1 MKPTTIASLQKCKQ
15 DKKRFATI
23 TAYDYSFAKL
33 FADEGINVMLV
44 GDSLGMTVQGHDS
57 TLPVTVADIAYHTAA
72 VRRGA
77 PNCLLLAD
85 LPFMAYATP
94 EQAFENAATVMRAGA
109 NMVKIEGGEWLVE
122 TVQMLTE
129 RAVPVCGHLGLT
141 PQSVNIF
148 GGYKV
153 QGRGDEAG
161 DRLLSDA
168 LALEAAG
175 AQLLVLECVPVEL
188 AKRITEALAIPV
200 IGIGAG
206 NVTDGQILV
215 MHDAFGITGGHIPKF
230 AKNFLA
236 ETGDIRAAVRQYM
249 AEVES
254 GVYPGEE
261 HSFPLRSDVVLIIET
276 LPLLRQQ
283 IRRLRMEGKR
293 VALVPTMGNLHDGH
307 MKLVDEAKARADVVV
322 VSIFV
327 NPMQFDRPEDLARYP
342 RTLQEDCEK
351 LNKRKVDLV
360 FAPSVKEIYPNGTET
375 HTYVDV
381 PGLSTMLEGASR
393 PGHFRGVST
402 IVSKLF
408 NLVQPDIACFGEK
421 DFQQLALI
429 RKMVADMGF
438 DIEIV
443 GVPIMRAKDGLA
455 LSSRNGYLTAEQRK
469 IAPGLYKV
477 LSSIADKLQA
487 GERDLDEIIAI
498 AGQEL
503 NEKGFRSDDIQIRDA
518 DTLLEISENSK
529 RAVILVAAWLGDAR
543 LIDNKLVELA

>member
-1 MKPTTIASLQKCKQ
+1 M
-15 DKKRFATI
+15 
-23 TAYDYSFAKL
+23 
-33 FADEGINVMLV
+33 
-44 GDSLGMTVQGHDS
+44 
-57 TLPVTVADIAYHTAA
+57 
-72 VRRGA
+72 
-77 PNCLLLAD
+77 
-85 LPFMAYATP
+85 
-94 EQAFENAATVMRAGA
+94 
-109 NMVKIEGGEWLVE
+109 
-122 TVQMLTE
+122 
-129 RAVPVCGHLGLT
+129 
-141 PQSVNIF
+141 
-148 GGYKV
+148 
-153 QGRGDEAG
+153 
-161 DRLLSDA
+161 
-168 LALEAAG
+168 
-175 AQLLVLECVPVEL
+175 
-188 AKRITEALAIPV
+188 
-200 IGIGAG
+200 
-206 NVTDGQILV
+206 
-215 MHDAFGITGGHIPKF
+215 
-230 AKNFLA
+230 
-236 ETGDIRAAVRQYM
+236 
-249 AEVES
+249 
-254 GVYPGEE
+254 
-261 HSFPLRSDVVLIIET
+261 LIIET

-477 LSSIADKLQA
+477 LSSIADKLQV
-487 GERDLDEIIAI
+487 GERDLDEIITI

-503 NEKGFRSDDIQIRDA
+503 NEKGFRADDIQIRDA
-518 DTLLEISENSK
+518 DTLLEIAENSK

-543 LIDNKLVELA
+543 LIDNKMVELA

>member
-1 MKPTTIASLQKCKQ
+1 M
-15 DKKRFATI
+15 
-23 TAYDYSFAKL
+23 
-33 FADEGINVMLV
+33 
-44 GDSLGMTVQGHDS
+44 
-57 TLPVTVADIAYHTAA
+57 
-72 VRRGA
+72 
-77 PNCLLLAD
+77 
-85 LPFMAYATP
+85 
-94 EQAFENAATVMRAGA
+94 
-109 NMVKIEGGEWLVE
+109 
-122 TVQMLTE
+122 
-129 RAVPVCGHLGLT
+129 
-141 PQSVNIF
+141 
-148 GGYKV
+148 
-153 QGRGDEAG
+153 
-161 DRLLSDA
+161 
-168 LALEAAG
+168 
-175 AQLLVLECVPVEL
+175 
-188 AKRITEALAIPV
+188 
-200 IGIGAG
+200 
-206 NVTDGQILV
+206 
-215 MHDAFGITGGHIPKF
+215 
-230 AKNFLA
+230 
-236 ETGDIRAAVRQYM
+236 
-249 AEVES
+249 
-254 GVYPGEE
+254 
-261 HSFPLRSDVVLIIET
+261 LIIEP

-487 GERDLDEIIAI
+487 GERDLDEIITI

-503 NEKGFRSDDIQIRDA
+503 NEKGFRADDIQIRDA
-518 DTLLEISENSK
+518 DTLLEVSETSK

-543 LIDNKLVELA
+543 LIDNKMVELA

>member
-1 MKPTTIASLQKCKQ
+1 M
-15 DKKRFATI
+15 
-23 TAYDYSFAKL
+23 
-33 FADEGINVMLV
+33 
-44 GDSLGMTVQGHDS
+44 
-57 TLPVTVADIAYHTAA
+57 
-72 VRRGA
+72 
-77 PNCLLLAD
+77 
-85 LPFMAYATP
+85 
-94 EQAFENAATVMRAGA
+94 
-109 NMVKIEGGEWLVE
+109 
-122 TVQMLTE
+122 
-129 RAVPVCGHLGLT
+129 
-141 PQSVNIF
+141 
-148 GGYKV
+148 
-153 QGRGDEAG
+153 
-161 DRLLSDA
+161 
-168 LALEAAG
+168 
-175 AQLLVLECVPVEL
+175 
-188 AKRITEALAIPV
+188 
-200 IGIGAG
+200 
-206 NVTDGQILV
+206 
-215 MHDAFGITGGHIPKF
+215 
-230 AKNFLA
+230 
-236 ETGDIRAAVRQYM
+236 
-249 AEVES
+249 
-254 GVYPGEE
+254 
-261 HSFPLRSDVVLIIET
+261 LIIET

-393 PGHFRGVST
+393 QGHFRGVST

-438 DIEIV
+438 DIEII

-487 GERDLDEIIAI
+487 GERDLDEIITI

-503 NEKGFRSDDIQIRDA
+503 NEKGFRADDIQIRDA

-529 RAVILVAAWLGDAR
+529 RAVMLVAAWLGDAR
-543 LIDNKLVELA
+543 LIDNKIVELA

>member
-1 MKPTTIASLQKCKQ
+1 M
-15 DKKRFATI
+15 
-23 TAYDYSFAKL
+23 
-33 FADEGINVMLV
+33 
-44 GDSLGMTVQGHDS
+44 
-57 TLPVTVADIAYHTAA
+57 
-72 VRRGA
+72 
-77 PNCLLLAD
+77 
-85 LPFMAYATP
+85 
-94 EQAFENAATVMRAGA
+94 
-109 NMVKIEGGEWLVE
+109 
-122 TVQMLTE
+122 
-129 RAVPVCGHLGLT
+129 
-141 PQSVNIF
+141 
-148 GGYKV
+148 
-153 QGRGDEAG
+153 
-161 DRLLSDA
+161 
-168 LALEAAG
+168 
-175 AQLLVLECVPVEL
+175 
-188 AKRITEALAIPV
+188 
-200 IGIGAG
+200 
-206 NVTDGQILV
+206 
-215 MHDAFGITGGHIPKF
+215 
-230 AKNFLA
+230 
-236 ETGDIRAAVRQYM
+236 
-249 AEVES
+249 
-254 GVYPGEE
+254 
-261 HSFPLRSDVVLIIET
+261 LIIET

-503 NEKGFRSDDIQIRDA
+503 NEKGFRADDIQIRDA
-518 DTLLEISENSK
+518 DTLLEVSETSK
-529 RAVILVAAWLGDAR
+529 RVVILVAAWLGDAR
-543 LIDNKLVELA
+543 LIDNKMVELA

>member
-1 MKPTTIASLQKCKQ
+1 M
-15 DKKRFATI
+15 
-23 TAYDYSFAKL
+23 
-33 FADEGINVMLV
+33 
-44 GDSLGMTVQGHDS
+44 
-57 TLPVTVADIAYHTAA
+57 
-72 VRRGA
+72 
-77 PNCLLLAD
+77 
-85 LPFMAYATP
+85 
-94 EQAFENAATVMRAGA
+94 
-109 NMVKIEGGEWLVE
+109 
-122 TVQMLTE
+122 
-129 RAVPVCGHLGLT
+129 
-141 PQSVNIF
+141 
-148 GGYKV
+148 
-153 QGRGDEAG
+153 
-161 DRLLSDA
+161 
-168 LALEAAG
+168 
-175 AQLLVLECVPVEL
+175 
-188 AKRITEALAIPV
+188 
-200 IGIGAG
+200 
-206 NVTDGQILV
+206 
-215 MHDAFGITGGHIPKF
+215 
-230 AKNFLA
+230 
-236 ETGDIRAAVRQYM
+236 
-249 AEVES
+249 
-254 GVYPGEE
+254 
-261 HSFPLRSDVVLIIET
+261 ET

-518 DTLLEISENSK
+518 DTLLEVSENSK

>member
-1 MKPTTIASLQKCKQ
+1 M
-15 DKKRFATI
+15 
-23 TAYDYSFAKL
+23 
-33 FADEGINVMLV
+33 
-44 GDSLGMTVQGHDS
+44 
-57 TLPVTVADIAYHTAA
+57 
-72 VRRGA
+72 
-77 PNCLLLAD
+77 
-85 LPFMAYATP
+85 
-94 EQAFENAATVMRAGA
+94 
-109 NMVKIEGGEWLVE
+109 
-122 TVQMLTE
+122 
-129 RAVPVCGHLGLT
+129 
-141 PQSVNIF
+141 
-148 GGYKV
+148 
-153 QGRGDEAG
+153 
-161 DRLLSDA
+161 
-168 LALEAAG
+168 
-175 AQLLVLECVPVEL
+175 
-188 AKRITEALAIPV
+188 
-200 IGIGAG
+200 
-206 NVTDGQILV
+206 
-215 MHDAFGITGGHIPKF
+215 
-230 AKNFLA
+230 
-236 ETGDIRAAVRQYM
+236 
-249 AEVES
+249 
-254 GVYPGEE
+254 
-261 HSFPLRSDVVLIIET
+261 LIIET

-360 FAPSVKEIYPNGTET
+360 FAPSVKEIYPNSTET

-438 DIEIV
+438 DIEII

-503 NEKGFRSDDIQIRDA
+503 NEKGFRADDIQIRDA
-518 DTLLEISENSK
+518 DTLLEVSENSK

-543 LIDNKLVELA
+543 LIDNKMVELA

>member
-1 MKPTTIASLQKCKQ
+1 M
-15 DKKRFATI
+15 
-23 TAYDYSFAKL
+23 
-33 FADEGINVMLV
+33 
-44 GDSLGMTVQGHDS
+44 
-57 TLPVTVADIAYHTAA
+57 
-72 VRRGA
+72 
-77 PNCLLLAD
+77 
-85 LPFMAYATP
+85 
-94 EQAFENAATVMRAGA
+94 
-109 NMVKIEGGEWLVE
+109 
-122 TVQMLTE
+122 
-129 RAVPVCGHLGLT
+129 
-141 PQSVNIF
+141 
-148 GGYKV
+148 
-153 QGRGDEAG
+153 
-161 DRLLSDA
+161 
-168 LALEAAG
+168 
-175 AQLLVLECVPVEL
+175 
-188 AKRITEALAIPV
+188 
-200 IGIGAG
+200 
-206 NVTDGQILV
+206 
-215 MHDAFGITGGHIPKF
+215 
-230 AKNFLA
+230 
-236 ETGDIRAAVRQYM
+236 
-249 AEVES
+249 
-254 GVYPGEE
+254 
-261 HSFPLRSDVVLIIET
+261 LIIET

-375 HTYVDV
+375 HTYVNV

-487 GERDLDEIIAI
+487 GERDLDEIITI

-503 NEKGFRSDDIQIRDA
+503 NEKGFRADDIQIRDA
-518 DTLLEISENSK
+518 DTLLEVSETSK

-543 LIDNKLVELA
+543 LIDNKMVELA

>member
-1 MKPTTIASLQKCKQ
+1 M
-15 DKKRFATI
+15 
-23 TAYDYSFAKL
+23 
-33 FADEGINVMLV
+33 
-44 GDSLGMTVQGHDS
+44 
-57 TLPVTVADIAYHTAA
+57 
-72 VRRGA
+72 
-77 PNCLLLAD
+77 
-85 LPFMAYATP
+85 
-94 EQAFENAATVMRAGA
+94 
-109 NMVKIEGGEWLVE
+109 
-122 TVQMLTE
+122 
-129 RAVPVCGHLGLT
+129 
-141 PQSVNIF
+141 
-148 GGYKV
+148 
-153 QGRGDEAG
+153 
-161 DRLLSDA
+161 
-168 LALEAAG
+168 
-175 AQLLVLECVPVEL
+175 
-188 AKRITEALAIPV
+188 
-200 IGIGAG
+200 
-206 NVTDGQILV
+206 
-215 MHDAFGITGGHIPKF
+215 
-230 AKNFLA
+230 
-236 ETGDIRAAVRQYM
+236 
-249 AEVES
+249 
-254 GVYPGEE
+254 
-261 HSFPLRSDVVLIIET
+261 LIIET

-402 IVSKLF
+402 IVSRLF

-438 DIEIV
+438 DIEII

-503 NEKGFRSDDIQIRDA
+503 NEKGFRADDIQIRDA
-518 DTLLEISENSK
+518 DTLLEVSENSK

-543 LIDNKLVELA
+543 LIDNKMVELA

>member
-1 MKPTTIASLQKCKQ
+1 M
-15 DKKRFATI
+15 
-23 TAYDYSFAKL
+23 
-33 FADEGINVMLV
+33 
-44 GDSLGMTVQGHDS
+44 
-57 TLPVTVADIAYHTAA
+57 
-72 VRRGA
+72 
-77 PNCLLLAD
+77 
-85 LPFMAYATP
+85 
-94 EQAFENAATVMRAGA
+94 
-109 NMVKIEGGEWLVE
+109 
-122 TVQMLTE
+122 
-129 RAVPVCGHLGLT
+129 
-141 PQSVNIF
+141 
-148 GGYKV
+148 
-153 QGRGDEAG
+153 
-161 DRLLSDA
+161 
-168 LALEAAG
+168 
-175 AQLLVLECVPVEL
+175 
-188 AKRITEALAIPV
+188 
-200 IGIGAG
+200 
-206 NVTDGQILV
+206 
-215 MHDAFGITGGHIPKF
+215 
-230 AKNFLA
+230 
-236 ETGDIRAAVRQYM
+236 
-249 AEVES
+249 
-254 GVYPGEE
+254 
-261 HSFPLRSDVVLIIET
+261 LIIET

-360 FAPSVKEIYPNGTET
+360 FAPSVQEIYPNGTET

-503 NEKGFRSDDIQIRDA
+503 NEKGFRADDIQIRDA
-518 DTLLEISENSK
+518 DTLLEVSENSK

>member
-1 MKPTTIASLQKCKQ
+1 M
-15 DKKRFATI
+15 
-23 TAYDYSFAKL
+23 
-33 FADEGINVMLV
+33 
-44 GDSLGMTVQGHDS
+44 
-57 TLPVTVADIAYHTAA
+57 
-72 VRRGA
+72 
-77 PNCLLLAD
+77 
-85 LPFMAYATP
+85 
-94 EQAFENAATVMRAGA
+94 
-109 NMVKIEGGEWLVE
+109 
-122 TVQMLTE
+122 
-129 RAVPVCGHLGLT
+129 
-141 PQSVNIF
+141 
-148 GGYKV
+148 
-153 QGRGDEAG
+153 
-161 DRLLSDA
+161 
-168 LALEAAG
+168 
-175 AQLLVLECVPVEL
+175 
-188 AKRITEALAIPV
+188 
-200 IGIGAG
+200 
-206 NVTDGQILV
+206 
-215 MHDAFGITGGHIPKF
+215 
-230 AKNFLA
+230 
-236 ETGDIRAAVRQYM
+236 
-249 AEVES
+249 
-254 GVYPGEE
+254 
-261 HSFPLRSDVVLIIET
+261 LIIET

-381 PGLSTMLEGASR
+381 PGLSSMLEGASR

-487 GERDLDEIIAI
+487 GERDLDEIITI

-503 NEKGFRSDDIQIRDA
+503 NEKGFRADDIQIRDA
-518 DTLLEISENSK
+518 DTLLEVSETSK

-543 LIDNKLVELA
+543 LIDNKMVELA

>member
-1 MKPTTIASLQKCKQ
+1 M
-15 DKKRFATI
+15 
-23 TAYDYSFAKL
+23 
-33 FADEGINVMLV
+33 
-44 GDSLGMTVQGHDS
+44 
-57 TLPVTVADIAYHTAA
+57 
-72 VRRGA
+72 
-77 PNCLLLAD
+77 
-85 LPFMAYATP
+85 
-94 EQAFENAATVMRAGA
+94 
-109 NMVKIEGGEWLVE
+109 
-122 TVQMLTE
+122 
-129 RAVPVCGHLGLT
+129 
-141 PQSVNIF
+141 
-148 GGYKV
+148 
-153 QGRGDEAG
+153 
-161 DRLLSDA
+161 
-168 LALEAAG
+168 
-175 AQLLVLECVPVEL
+175 
-188 AKRITEALAIPV
+188 
-200 IGIGAG
+200 
-206 NVTDGQILV
+206 
-215 MHDAFGITGGHIPKF
+215 
-230 AKNFLA
+230 
-236 ETGDIRAAVRQYM
+236 
-249 AEVES
+249 
-254 GVYPGEE
+254 
-261 HSFPLRSDVVLIIET
+261 LIIET

-322 VSIFV
+322 VRIFV

-429 RKMVADMGF
+429 RKMVADMSF

-503 NEKGFRSDDIQIRDA
+503 NEKGFRADDIQIRDA
-518 DTLLEISENSK
+518 DTLLEVSETSK

-543 LIDNKLVELA
+543 LIDNKMVELA

>member
-1 MKPTTIASLQKCKQ
+1 M
-15 DKKRFATI
+15 
-23 TAYDYSFAKL
+23 
-33 FADEGINVMLV
+33 
-44 GDSLGMTVQGHDS
+44 
-57 TLPVTVADIAYHTAA
+57 
-72 VRRGA
+72 
-77 PNCLLLAD
+77 
-85 LPFMAYATP
+85 
-94 EQAFENAATVMRAGA
+94 
-109 NMVKIEGGEWLVE
+109 
-122 TVQMLTE
+122 
-129 RAVPVCGHLGLT
+129 
-141 PQSVNIF
+141 
-148 GGYKV
+148 
-153 QGRGDEAG
+153 
-161 DRLLSDA
+161 
-168 LALEAAG
+168 
-175 AQLLVLECVPVEL
+175 
-188 AKRITEALAIPV
+188 
-200 IGIGAG
+200 
-206 NVTDGQILV
+206 
-215 MHDAFGITGGHIPKF
+215 
-230 AKNFLA
+230 
-236 ETGDIRAAVRQYM
+236 
-249 AEVES
+249 
-254 GVYPGEE
+254 
-261 HSFPLRSDVVLIIET
+261 LIIET

-455 LSSRNGYLTAEQRK
+455 LSSRDGYLTAEQRK

-487 GERDLDEIIAI
+487 GERDLDEIITI

-503 NEKGFRSDDIQIRDA
+503 NEKGFRADDIQIRDA
-518 DTLLEISENSK
+518 DTLLEVSETSK

-543 LIDNKLVELA
+543 LIDNKMVELA

>member
-1 MKPTTIASLQKCKQ
+1 M
-15 DKKRFATI
+15 
-23 TAYDYSFAKL
+23 
-33 FADEGINVMLV
+33 
-44 GDSLGMTVQGHDS
+44 
-57 TLPVTVADIAYHTAA
+57 
-72 VRRGA
+72 
-77 PNCLLLAD
+77 
-85 LPFMAYATP
+85 
-94 EQAFENAATVMRAGA
+94 
-109 NMVKIEGGEWLVE
+109 
-122 TVQMLTE
+122 
-129 RAVPVCGHLGLT
+129 
-141 PQSVNIF
+141 
-148 GGYKV
+148 
-153 QGRGDEAG
+153 
-161 DRLLSDA
+161 
-168 LALEAAG
+168 
-175 AQLLVLECVPVEL
+175 
-188 AKRITEALAIPV
+188 
-200 IGIGAG
+200 
-206 NVTDGQILV
+206 
-215 MHDAFGITGGHIPKF
+215 
-230 AKNFLA
+230 
-236 ETGDIRAAVRQYM
+236 
-249 AEVES
+249 
-254 GVYPGEE
+254 
-261 HSFPLRSDVVLIIET
+261 LIIET

-421 DFQQLALI
+421 DFQQLTLI

-477 LSSIADKLQA
+477 LNSIADKLQA

-518 DTLLEISENSK
+518 DTLLEVSENSK

>member
-1 MKPTTIASLQKCKQ
+1 M
-15 DKKRFATI
+15 
-23 TAYDYSFAKL
+23 
-33 FADEGINVMLV
+33 
-44 GDSLGMTVQGHDS
+44 
-57 TLPVTVADIAYHTAA
+57 
-72 VRRGA
+72 
-77 PNCLLLAD
+77 
-85 LPFMAYATP
+85 
-94 EQAFENAATVMRAGA
+94 
-109 NMVKIEGGEWLVE
+109 
-122 TVQMLTE
+122 
-129 RAVPVCGHLGLT
+129 
-141 PQSVNIF
+141 
-148 GGYKV
+148 
-153 QGRGDEAG
+153 
-161 DRLLSDA
+161 
-168 LALEAAG
+168 
-175 AQLLVLECVPVEL
+175 
-188 AKRITEALAIPV
+188 
-200 IGIGAG
+200 
-206 NVTDGQILV
+206 
-215 MHDAFGITGGHIPKF
+215 
-230 AKNFLA
+230 
-236 ETGDIRAAVRQYM
+236 
-249 AEVES
+249 
-254 GVYPGEE
+254 
-261 HSFPLRSDVVLIIET
+261 LIIET

-487 GERDLDEIIAI
+487 GERDLDEIITI

-503 NEKGFRSDDIQIRDA
+503 NEKGFRVDDIQIRDA
-518 DTLLEISENSK
+518 DTLLEVSENSK

-543 LIDNKLVELA
+543 LIDNKIVELV

>member
-1 MKPTTIASLQKCKQ
+1 M
-15 DKKRFATI
+15 
-23 TAYDYSFAKL
+23 
-33 FADEGINVMLV
+33 
-44 GDSLGMTVQGHDS
+44 
-57 TLPVTVADIAYHTAA
+57 
-72 VRRGA
+72 
-77 PNCLLLAD
+77 
-85 LPFMAYATP
+85 
-94 EQAFENAATVMRAGA
+94 
-109 NMVKIEGGEWLVE
+109 
-122 TVQMLTE
+122 
-129 RAVPVCGHLGLT
+129 
-141 PQSVNIF
+141 
-148 GGYKV
+148 
-153 QGRGDEAG
+153 
-161 DRLLSDA
+161 
-168 LALEAAG
+168 
-175 AQLLVLECVPVEL
+175 
-188 AKRITEALAIPV
+188 
-200 IGIGAG
+200 
-206 NVTDGQILV
+206 
-215 MHDAFGITGGHIPKF
+215 
-230 AKNFLA
+230 
-236 ETGDIRAAVRQYM
+236 
-249 AEVES
+249 
-254 GVYPGEE
+254 
-261 HSFPLRSDVVLIIET
+261 LIIET

-477 LSSIADKLQA
+477 LSSIADKLQV
-487 GERDLDEIIAI
+487 GERDLDEIITI

-503 NEKGFRSDDIQIRDA
+503 NEKGFRADDIQIRDA
-518 DTLLEISENSK
+518 DTLLEVSETSK

-543 LIDNKLVELA
+543 LIDNKIVELV

>member
-1 MKPTTIASLQKCKQ
+1 M
-15 DKKRFATI
+15 
-23 TAYDYSFAKL
+23 
-33 FADEGINVMLV
+33 
-44 GDSLGMTVQGHDS
+44 
-57 TLPVTVADIAYHTAA
+57 
-72 VRRGA
+72 
-77 PNCLLLAD
+77 
-85 LPFMAYATP
+85 
-94 EQAFENAATVMRAGA
+94 
-109 NMVKIEGGEWLVE
+109 
-122 TVQMLTE
+122 
-129 RAVPVCGHLGLT
+129 
-141 PQSVNIF
+141 
-148 GGYKV
+148 
-153 QGRGDEAG
+153 
-161 DRLLSDA
+161 
-168 LALEAAG
+168 
-175 AQLLVLECVPVEL
+175 
-188 AKRITEALAIPV
+188 
-200 IGIGAG
+200 
-206 NVTDGQILV
+206 
-215 MHDAFGITGGHIPKF
+215 
-230 AKNFLA
+230 
-236 ETGDIRAAVRQYM
+236 
-249 AEVES
+249 
-254 GVYPGEE
+254 
-261 HSFPLRSDVVLIIET
+261 LIIET

-408 NLVQPDIACFGEK
+408 NLVQPDIACFGEE

-438 DIEIV
+438 DIEII

-487 GERDLDEIIAI
+487 GERDLDEIITI

-503 NEKGFRSDDIQIRDA
+503 NEKGFRADDIQIRDA

-543 LIDNKLVELA
+543 LIDNKIVELA

>member
-1 MKPTTIASLQKCKQ
+1 M
-15 DKKRFATI
+15 
-23 TAYDYSFAKL
+23 
-33 FADEGINVMLV
+33 
-44 GDSLGMTVQGHDS
+44 
-57 TLPVTVADIAYHTAA
+57 
-72 VRRGA
+72 
-77 PNCLLLAD
+77 
-85 LPFMAYATP
+85 
-94 EQAFENAATVMRAGA
+94 
-109 NMVKIEGGEWLVE
+109 
-122 TVQMLTE
+122 
-129 RAVPVCGHLGLT
+129 
-141 PQSVNIF
+141 
-148 GGYKV
+148 
-153 QGRGDEAG
+153 
-161 DRLLSDA
+161 
-168 LALEAAG
+168 
-175 AQLLVLECVPVEL
+175 
-188 AKRITEALAIPV
+188 
-200 IGIGAG
+200 
-206 NVTDGQILV
+206 
-215 MHDAFGITGGHIPKF
+215 
-230 AKNFLA
+230 
-236 ETGDIRAAVRQYM
+236 
-249 AEVES
+249 
-254 GVYPGEE
+254 
-261 HSFPLRSDVVLIIET
+261 LIIET

-283 IRRLRMEGKR
+283 IPRLRMEGKR

-518 DTLLEISENSK
+518 DTLLEVSENSK

-543 LIDNKLVELA
+543 LIDNKMVELA

>member
-1 MKPTTIASLQKCKQ
+1 M
-15 DKKRFATI
+15 
-23 TAYDYSFAKL
+23 
-33 FADEGINVMLV
+33 
-44 GDSLGMTVQGHDS
+44 
-57 TLPVTVADIAYHTAA
+57 
-72 VRRGA
+72 
-77 PNCLLLAD
+77 
-85 LPFMAYATP
+85 
-94 EQAFENAATVMRAGA
+94 
-109 NMVKIEGGEWLVE
+109 
-122 TVQMLTE
+122 
-129 RAVPVCGHLGLT
+129 
-141 PQSVNIF
+141 
-148 GGYKV
+148 
-153 QGRGDEAG
+153 
-161 DRLLSDA
+161 
-168 LALEAAG
+168 
-175 AQLLVLECVPVEL
+175 
-188 AKRITEALAIPV
+188 
-200 IGIGAG
+200 
-206 NVTDGQILV
+206 
-215 MHDAFGITGGHIPKF
+215 
-230 AKNFLA
+230 
-236 ETGDIRAAVRQYM
+236 
-249 AEVES
+249 
-254 GVYPGEE
+254 
-261 HSFPLRSDVVLIIET
+261 LIIEP

-518 DTLLEISENSK
+518 DTLLEVSENSK